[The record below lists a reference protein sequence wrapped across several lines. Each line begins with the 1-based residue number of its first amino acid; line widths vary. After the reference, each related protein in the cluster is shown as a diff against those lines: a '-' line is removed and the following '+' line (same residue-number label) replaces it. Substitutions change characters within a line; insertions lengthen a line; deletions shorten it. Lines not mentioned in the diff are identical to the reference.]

1 MAYFPMFVNLTD
13 SKCLVVGGGNVAY
26 RKIKVLLDFEA
37 YVYVVAKDIN
47 DEIRALAK
55 SVDRIFLEEREFS
68 PTDLKDKTLVVAAT
82 SDNTLNSQISSL
94 CKTEKI
100 PVNVVDCSQLCSFI
114 FPSYLKEQNLVG
126 AFSSSGNSPVITQ
139 MLRDYEKKLLTPKL
153 GEINEQLG
161 KLRPQLI
168 EKFPI
173 EADRKQVIKHLI
185 DFALTAD
192 EFPTDKEFQMEID
205 HDGAK

>member
-47 DEIRALAK
+47 EIRALAK

-100 PVNVVDCSQLCSFI
+100 PVNVVDCSQLGSFI

-126 AFSSSGNSPVITQ
+126 AFSSSGNSPVLTQ
-139 MLRDYEKKLLTPKL
+139 MLRDHEKKLLTPKL

-168 EKFPI
+168 EKFSI
-173 EADRKQVIKHLI
+173 EADRKQVIKQLI